1 MRIAYVC
8 ADRGVPVFG
17 TKGSSNHVQEVVR
30 SLVAQGSH
38 VEIFAARKGG
48 PAPPGL
54 DGVAVHRLP
63 KGPRD
68 TPEQKERSALDANDH
83 LRDAL
88 DSYGPFDLVYERH
101 SLWSYAGMEHARE
114 HSVPGLLEVNA
125 PLIEEQRRYRQLVL
139 PDEANQAV
147 ARAFAAASALLGVS
161 EGVAGY
167 LRGHS
172 AVSSPVHVVPNGVD
186 PQRFMPPSRDRTSRN
201 GQPVRIGFV
210 GTLKPWHAVEDLI
223 EAFAL
228 LHGRD
233 ADTQLLIVGDGPQ
246 RHILEMKVSAC
257 GAHDAVEFYGAV
269 APADVPPLLASMDVA
284 VVPYSPTERFY
295 FSPLK
300 LFEYM
305 AAGRAIVAARIGQ
318 MESFVTDGVTGLLYP
333 PGDVEAL
340 AAALARLAAD
350 EPLRRRL
357 GAAARQVA
365 VRDHTWHAVIGRIF
379 ELTRAH
385 SPTRL
390 PLGSQI

>member
-30 SLVAQGSH
+30 SLVAQRAH
-38 VEIFAARKGG
+38 VEIFAARIGG
-48 PAPPGL
+48 LPPPGL

-68 TPEQKERSALDANDH
+68 TREKKERSALDANGH
-83 LRDAL
+83 LRDTL

-101 SLWSYAGMEHARE
+101 SLFSYAGMEYARD

-125 PLIEEQRRYRQLVL
+125 PLIEEQRRYRRLVL
-139 PDEANQAV
+139 ADEANRAV
-147 ARAFAAASALLGVS
+147 ARAFGSASALLGVS
-161 EGVAGY
+161 EGVANY

-172 AVSSPVHVVPNGVD
+172 AVTSPVHVVPNGVD
-186 PQRFMPPSRDRTSRN
+186 PRRFMPPSRDRSPPECRAFR
-201 GQPVRIGFV
+201 VGFV

-223 EAFAL
+223 ESFAC
-228 LHGRD
+228 LHRQD
-233 ADTQLLIVGDGPQ
+233 SNARLLIVGDGPQ
-246 RHILEMKVSAC
+246 RHILEAKVTAC
-257 GAHDAVEFYGAV
+257 GAHDAVDFYGAV
-269 APADVPPLLASMDVA
+269 APAEVPTLLASMDVA
-284 VVPYSPTERFY
+284 VVPYAPTEGFY

-305 AAGRAIVAARIGQ
+305 ASGRAIVAAAIGQ
-318 MESFVTDGVTGLLYP
+318 MKTFIVDGVTGLLYE
-333 PGDVEAL
+333 PGDVAAL
-340 AAALARLAAD
+340 TSALARLAAD

-365 VRDHTWHAVIGRIF
+365 VRDHSWHAVIGRIF
-379 ELTRAH
+379 ELARAH
-385 SPTRL
+385 SPTRS
-390 PLGSQI
+390 PLGSAS